1 MVGDFARG
9 HREGVVGRIR
19 HGFSLLEVMVV
30 VVIVGILSTMAVPN
44 LGKLAV
50 HFRGGGGRQGRAC
63 SVYAAPRT
71 KTVNRL
77 WLDVFRQSEP
87 RIRKTRNRGS
97 KRRKSFSAQPVQKS
111 LQEWVIGGR
120 REKRQLV
127 RLVP

>member
-50 HFRGGGGRQGRAC
+50 HFRGGRPPGPCMQRVRSPA
-63 SVYAAPRT
+63 
-71 KTVNRL
+71 
-77 WLDVFRQSEP
+77 DEDSEQ
-87 RIRKTRNRGS
+87 
-97 KRRKSFSAQPVQKS
+97 AVA
-111 LQEWVIGGR
+111 
-120 REKRQLV
+120 
-127 RLVP
+127 